1 MVRINDDYVIE
12 IDAFNYTAK
21 RDLHRTTKK
30 TDIATGEVTEV
41 PSYSTIGYYNGLTE
55 AIKGVIKDMN
65 RRELSKKTYSL
76 EEAVKIVLENNKRVS
91 ELLQKA
97 LEI

>member
-1 MVRINDDYVIE
+1 MIRVNDDYVIE

-30 TDIATGEVTEV
+30 TDLITGEVTEV
-41 PSYSTIGYYNGLTE
+41 PSYSSIGYYSGLTE
-55 AIKGVIKDMN
+55 AIKGIIKDMN
-65 RRELSKKTYSL
+65 RRKLSKKTYSL
-76 EEAVKIVLENNKRVS
+76 EEAVKIVLENNKQVS
-91 ELLQKA
+91 ELLQRA